1 MGYRSDVVFA
11 LSKKAFF
18 KYGLL
23 LKKLSF
29 IEDNHDARLVSDNGD
44 VYFRI
49 NDIKWYDSDPDI
61 ANFDALLAEI
71 DSDTDS
77 EVLYGFMRLGEESG
91 DVEEKG
97 YCHEFDIYYSQS
109 YSQSIESPLNN

>member
-29 IEDNHDARLVSDNGD
+29 IEDNHADRIVLNNGD
-44 VYFRI
+44 VYFKI
-49 NDIKWYDSDPDI
+49 NNIKWYDSDPYI
-61 ANFDALLAEI
+61 KNFDALLAEI

-109 YSQSIESPLNN
+109 IESPLNNY